1 MTTVTSENLLEF
13 LKAYFESLGLGADAG
28 AYFTAR
34 NFTDGLVLKLPA
46 VCLVPGNKPANS
58 RSKQTHIHVTGNN
71 RYFFFDRD
79 AVNHAEQ
86 SSEDHPQPVEVS
98 MQNVKALSGK
108 PVTGQSL
115 DFQPSFTMTKIACRK
130 SQESQVQISKLR
142 QDEDTFISLRKC
154 LYENDLLIF
163 LKRRDGEGMAAIGI
177 PRSFYE
183 GRYSFQGD
191 LYTGLESKGVI
202 TVKNALAAVMDAY
215 GDADVVENEEPITD
229 AVYQEMVNAS
239 AAVTIRY
246 EPVTYVPA
254 GSGKAASTKR
264 PPTNPAFGKAV
275 ILQNQFHCAVD
286 EKHPTF
292 LKKDGERYLEVHHLI
307 PLEWQDAFPYKLDT
321 PANLI
326 PLCPLCHRQLHY
338 GKMEDIQ
345 PILIGLYQERAAVL
359 QQSGLEITL
368 ETLLRFYE

>member
-115 DFQPSFTMTKIACRK
+115 DFQSSFTMTKIACRK
-130 SQESQVQISKLR
+130 SQESQVQISKLH

-163 LKRRDGEGMAAIGI
+163 LKRRDGEGMAAM
-177 PRSFYE
+177 S
-183 GRYSFQGD
+183 
-191 LYTGLESKGVI
+191 SKG
-202 TVKNALAAVMDAY
+202 TV
-215 GDADVVENEEPITD
+215 
-229 AVYQEMVNAS
+229 
-239 AAVTIRY
+239 
-246 EPVTYVPA
+246 
-254 GSGKAASTKR
+254 
-264 PPTNPAFGKAV
+264 
-275 ILQNQFHCAVD
+275 
-286 EKHPTF
+286 
-292 LKKDGERYLEVHHLI
+292 LI
-307 PLEWQDAFPYKLDT
+307 SPW
-321 PANLI
+321 
-326 PLCPLCHRQLHY
+326 RM
-338 GKMEDIQ
+338 G
-345 PILIGLYQERAAVL
+345 V
-359 QQSGLEITL
+359 S
-368 ETLLRFYE
+368 